1 MQNVIEMELNFMYQT
16 YFDKTY
22 GVFVYADETHLEIE
36 RKKHTIIGGIIP
48 DNPAKIMWN
57 MIKLKETI
65 GLNPFDE
72 VKWNMKGLDESRRL
86 QLSEGIINILNEG
99 CNALIT
105 LVEGND
111 KSAAAR
117 LFANQVYDY
126 CNEKNIETFS
136 LFMDENLVSHIPNY
150 VNFLK
155 TNFIKNNAK
164 CSGMNN
170 LISQYD
176 QIIQCCDIFT
186 GLYRCAIINALKDDG
201 KTVFLEDEIVGS
213 IEELKINDYIILKM
227 RYLVWGAVEE
237 VSDINGIFS
246 YKNSIGFGVRIFST
260 ISEESARVIKEK
272 VAMTF
277 IGSMY

>member
-1 MQNVIEMELNFMYQT
+1 MKNVIKWELNFMYKT
-16 YFDKTY
+16 YSDKTY

-36 RKKHTIIGGIIP
+36 RKKHTIIGGIVP

-86 QLSEGIINILNEG
+86 QLSEGIINILSEG

-136 LFMDENLVSHIPNY
+136 LFMDENLVSQIPNY
-150 VNFLK
+150 VDFLK
-155 TNFIKNNAK
+155 TNFINNVK
-164 CSGMNN
+164 CSGVNN

-176 QIIQCCDIFT
+176 QIIQCCDIF
-186 GLYRCAIINALKDDG
+186 LAPK
-201 KTVFLEDEIVGS
+201 
-213 IEELKINDYIILKM
+213 
-227 RYLVWGAVEE
+227 
-237 VSDINGIFS
+237 
-246 YKNSIGFGVRIFST
+246 
-260 ISEESARVIKEK
+260 
-272 VAMTF
+272 
-277 IGSMY
+277 